1 MPQPV
6 FLSAEILIMK
16 NKSIDDYIAGK
27 LPELQSM
34 LKQIRSTIQSV
45 VPGAEEVISYM
56 IPCYKQDGMLVGF
69 GVHKKG
75 CSFYTMNPAILSSFS
90 EELTN
95 FKYTGSTIHFDP
107 KKTLPVAL
115 IKKIIK
121 LRVKENEERSDFKKM
136 LKSKK

>member
-1 MPQPV
+1 
-6 FLSAEILIMK
+6 MK
-16 NKSIDDYIAGK
+16 SKGVEDYIAGK
-27 LPELQSM
+27 PAELRPM

-56 IPCYKQDGMLVGF
+56 IPCYKHFGMLVGF

-75 CSFYTMNPAILSSFS
+75 CSFYTMNPKLLPAFS

-107 KKTLPVAL
+107 KKPLPVAL
-115 IKKIIK
+115 LKKIIK
-121 LRVKENEERSDFKKM
+121 LRIKENEEIADLKK
-136 LKSKK
+136 LAKPGKSKTKKIVQ